1 VTGDEAIEAARFRKL
16 VRIDEL
22 AEAVPGRRHP
32 WAGASGTISE
42 LLGPRWY
49 TRGEERAILE
59 MHPGGPFTVARLAVL
74 KLNPGS

>member
-1 VTGDEAIEAARFRKL
+1 MSGDEAIQAARFRKL

-32 WAGASGTISE
+32 WAGHSGTISE

-49 TRGEERAILE
+49 GRGEERAILE

-74 KLNPGS
+74 AVDP